1 MRSRDRK
8 EVVTKDDGQFCVL
21 IGWHGLASYPWVI
34 LVSESSHR
42 RIFSAP
48 PPSHL
53 MSSFSTQ
60 SLNF

>member
-1 MRSRDRK
+1 MSHRPGPAPSNFADLPSWIYMESKSSTDQSSR
-8 EVVTKDDGQFCVL
+8 
-21 IGWHGLASYPWVI
+21 
-34 LVSESSHR
+34 R